1 MHIYYN
7 DMNIFNITILRQN
20 FAMLEHESRV
30 FLFQFKIVSFK
41 YFRILTYEIIG
52 IRKTFR

>member
-1 MHIYYN
+1 
-7 DMNIFNITILRQN
+7 MNIFNITILRQN